1 MVEPIETGIGNTL
14 TMPAIKK
21 KSINK
26 QDIQRKN
33 WFFTEKAKLI
43 KSDLESQLEKIE
55 TTLLCIC
62 KKFIF
67 QVEKGGKS
75 NYLHIQG
82 CIILT
87 KKMRF
92 SQVKNILSNDCHWE
106 ATKNQIDADFYCSKN
121 ETRVMNYKQYIY
133 PQKETIEKVIIEKLY
148 KWQLEILEIL
158 KKKPDQRKIYWF
170 WSNKGC
176 KGKSTFAT
184 YILDNIEERTL
195 IFEDNKKGDIYYA
208 FSNGSKNKDGSNN
221 DNYRSPKIVIIDLPR
236 NESNNANYVALEC
249 LKNGR
254 FLSTKYKSRMV
265 RFNIPHVFVFA
276 NKPPTFSKLSA
287 DKWVVK
293 NVDQC
298 ESIDTLNNEIE

>member
-1 MVEPIETGIGNTL
+1 MVEKTEKGIGNTL
-14 TMPAIKK
+14 TMPVIEKK
-21 KSINK
+21 KSSK
-26 QDIQRKN
+26 QDNQTKY
-33 WFFTEKAKLI
+33 WFFTEKTE
-43 KSDLESQLEKIE
+43 SDIESQLEKIE
-55 TTLLCIC
+55 QKLLCIC
-62 KKFIF
+62 KTFTF

-75 NYLHIQG
+75 DYLHIQG
-82 CIILT
+82 CIVL
-87 KKMRF
+87 KSKSRF
-92 SQVKNILSNDCHWE
+92 TQIKNILSNSCHWE
-106 ATKNQIDADFYCSKN
+106 ATKNQKNAEIYCLKD
-121 ETRVMNYKQYIY
+121 ETRVVKYKQYIY
-133 PQKETIEKVIIEKLY
+133 PQEETIKKVIIEKLY
-148 KWQLEILEIL
+148 KWQLEILEII
-158 KKKPDQRKIYWF
+158 KKEPNNRIIYWF

-254 FLSTKYKSRMV
+254 FLSTKYERKMI

-276 NKPPTFSKLSA
+276 NEPPTFSKLSA
-287 DKWVVK
+287 DRWVVK